1 MNHGSLTLGSWQMY
15 QDRPVKLLERLDE
28 LKITRKAFADAAG
41 VSERAVYTWLSYQ
54 KEPKLTFAQVA
65 SLCSLL
71 RWTAEE
77 LADAYYP
84 FGGSDSANPEANGGM
99 A

>member
-1 MNHGSLTLGSWQMY
+1 MHQT
-15 QDRPVKLLERLDE
+15 RPVKLLERLDE
-28 LKITRKAFADAAG
+28 LNITRKVLAETAG
-41 VSERAVYTWLSYQ
+41 VSERSVYDWLSYR
-54 KEPKLTFAQVA
+54 KEPKLTFVQVA

-84 FGGSDSANPEANGGM
+84 FGGSDSANPETNGGM